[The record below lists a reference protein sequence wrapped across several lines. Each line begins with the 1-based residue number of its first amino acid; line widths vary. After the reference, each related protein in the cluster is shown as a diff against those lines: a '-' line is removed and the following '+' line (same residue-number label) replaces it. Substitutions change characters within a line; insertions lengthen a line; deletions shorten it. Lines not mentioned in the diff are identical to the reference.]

1 MNWHKLVET
10 SGNWASRSAAIS
22 VMQADTRMF
31 FHLLCLI
38 KYIKKQKSMRGL
50 LKRVLS
56 CRHDAFFAFHQ
67 INAVESGDDLL
78 LDVSAYPDNQILVQ
92 LHRTNMLF
100 GLNPMAAAIPTRYV
114 YCQAYAPC
122 TCQAAS
128 RMLACIGGSCFLP
141 TRM

>member
-1 MNWHKLVET
+1 MKLYARPV
-10 SGNWASRSAAIS
+10 
-22 VMQADTRMF
+22 D
-31 FHLLCLI
+31 
-38 KYIKKQKSMRGL
+38 KGL
-50 LKRVLS
+50 L

-78 LDVSAYPDNQILVQ
+78 LDVAAYPDNQILVQ

-122 TCQAAS
+122 TGQAAS
-128 RMLACIGGSCFLP
+128 ITLACIGG
-141 TRM
+141 